1 MVLHGRKFFDLCKIK
16 IFLKKS
22 AERPVQTNSD
32 TSEQQWLSA
41 LRAGD
46 EAVLRQIFDRHYP
59 TLLGDIYR
67 ILPDEDTAQDIAQ
80 EVFVELWRKRSE
92 LDIHTSLRAYLRR
105 AAVNRA
111 LNHLKT
117 SRRLVLDEPENRAHA
132 ADTSARDITR
142 KREQETL
149 EDALHAAIETLP
161 EKCRV
166 VFSLSRFENLSH
178 REIAEQLGISVKT
191 IENQITKAMKLL
203 REALVRHSDLSSVV
217 IWALYCC
224 WGA

>member
-1 MVLHGRKFFDLCKIK
+1 M
-16 IFLKKS
+16 
-22 AERPVQTNSD
+22 QTNSD
-32 TSEQQWLSA
+32 TSEQQWLAA

-59 TLLGDIYR
+59 TLLSDIYR

-80 EVFVELWRKRSE
+80 EVFVELWRKRFE
-92 LDIHTSLRAYLRR
+92 LDIHTSFRAYLRR

-117 SRRLVLDEPENRAHA
+117 SRRIVFDEPENRSHA
-132 ADTSARDITR
+132 ADTSARDIR
-142 KREQETL
+142 HKQQQEIL
-149 EDALHAAIETLP
+149 EDALHAAIEALP
-161 EKCRV
+161 EKCRI
-166 VFSLSRFENLSH
+166 VFSLSRFENMSH

-203 REALVRHSDLSSVV
+203 REALVRHPDLSSVV
-217 IWALYCC
+217 IWALNC
-224 WGA
+224 WWGT